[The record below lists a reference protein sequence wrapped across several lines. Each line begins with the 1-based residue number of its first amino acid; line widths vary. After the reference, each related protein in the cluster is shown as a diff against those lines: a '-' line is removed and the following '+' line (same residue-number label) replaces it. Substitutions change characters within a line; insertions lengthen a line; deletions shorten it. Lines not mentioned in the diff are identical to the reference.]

1 VEFSRNGE
9 IFVASMFR
17 MSTLRVQSIRKWMEI
32 QSKNAS
38 HALSKADPVASQY
51 SREMLECMIVI
62 VVEQYEFQEMMI
74 RRFGQVRHPAL
85 D

>member
-1 VEFSRNGE
+1 
-9 IFVASMFR
+9 
-17 MSTLRVQSIRKWMEI
+17 MEI

-51 SREMLECMIVI
+51 SREMLESMIVI

-74 RRFGQVRHPAL
+74 RRLGQVRHPAL